1 VTLEFL
7 RNQKPRSQLNRA
19 GINESK
25 GTHGLAAHGNTEFY
39 SNQSVLQKKE
49 DKSEDVFVGFRGS
62 PIRFCVERCAVTLS
76 QIDIP
81 VGGGLRGGAL
91 P

>member
-1 VTLEFL
+1 
-7 RNQKPRSQLNRA
+7 
-19 GINESK
+19 
-25 GTHGLAAHGNTEFY
+25 LAAHGNTEFY

-81 VGGGLRGGAL
+81 LVAGCGAARF
-91 P
+91 PE